1 MKHIVAAILLVAIAT
16 PATAQMMKGD
26 MKSPSAKQCQMGY
39 KSSYMKSMK
48 WSKASFMKAC
58 SDKMGMMKNDKMIK
72 ENMKKKRQER
82 K

>member
-48 WSKASFMKAC
+48 WSKASFKKAC
-58 SDKMGMMKNDKMIK
+58 SDKMGMMKDGKMK
-72 ENMKKKRQER
+72 DGKMMTKQKAM
-82 K
+82 